1 MHSFLPFKH
10 SRLRVYMPLFA
21 ALLLVLTPG
30 MGAADPAPAS
40 PVPEVSTATPSVVQ
54 EALQAVVEQTAPE
67 TPAAPVVQTAS
78 ALPAVSGEPGSA
90 LAKEG
95 ASVPLQAEWLL
106 DPKGT
111 HTLTD
116 VLSPNAQKEF
126 KPYEPESLPHQAG
139 TIWMRLE
146 VEGKAPAFP
155 LVLDLNTRI
164 AGQLPGIPQVW
175 LVRPGESNG
184 TPVRPSSDGLYS
196 LPSPLPDQ
204 TGIYI
209 RVNGIPAPGF
219 APMLRNAASLTLVDE
234 LGTQPQ
240 LVLLAVLLFLCLLRG
255 VTERRE
261 WRMWAALYIAA
272 VWVQAFWGLPTTP
285 AGEVSRWDM
294 PGLLA
299 PGVALLILPHVGRHM
314 LRTRHH
320 APFIDMQFV
329 LLALFGI
336 ALSVA
341 PLIPGY
347 TWTLQFLPLWPLFML
362 LLLPGT
368 LAACARRLPG
378 AKRFLLICI
387 LPPLGM
393 LALFPLSR
401 LLPES
406 LIGLLPHALD
416 GFMTPGVV

>member
-1 MHSFLPFKH
+1 M
-10 SRLRVYMPLFA
+10 YMPLFA

-54 EALQAVVEQTAPE
+54 EALQAEVEQTAPE

-261 WRMWAALYIAA
+261 WRMGRALHRRRLGPGVLGLAHNRRGKSAA
-272 VWVQAFWGLPTTP
+272 
-285 AGEVSRWDM
+285 DM
-294 PGLLA
+294 PGLSRPA
-299 PGVALLILPHVGRHM
+299 SPCSSCRMSAGTCCGRA
-314 LRTRHH
+314 TT
-320 APFIDMQFV
+320 
-329 LLALFGI
+329 
-336 ALSVA
+336 
-341 PLIPGY
+341 PL
-347 TWTLQFLPLWPLFML
+347 
-362 LLLPGT
+362 
-368 LAACARRLPG
+368 
-378 AKRFLLICI
+378 LLICSSFCW
-387 LPPLGM
+387 PSS
-393 LALFPLSR
+393 A
-401 LLPES
+401 
-406 LIGLLPHALD
+406 
-416 GFMTPGVV
+416 

>member
-146 VEGKAPAFP
+146 VEGKA
-155 LVLDLNTRI
+155 
-164 AGQLPGIPQVW
+164 
-175 LVRPGESNG
+175 RPFRS
-184 TPVRPSSDGLYS
+184 
-196 LPSPLPDQ
+196 
-204 TGIYI
+204 
-209 RVNGIPAPGF
+209 
-219 APMLRNAASLTLVDE
+219 
-234 LGTQPQ
+234 
-240 LVLLAVLLFLCLLRG
+240 
-255 VTERRE
+255 
-261 WRMWAALYIAA
+261 
-272 VWVQAFWGLPTTP
+272 FW
-285 AGEVSRWDM
+285 
-294 PGLLA
+294 
-299 PGVALLILPHVGRHM
+299 I
-314 LRTRHH
+314 
-320 APFIDMQFV
+320 
-329 LLALFGI
+329 
-336 ALSVA
+336 
-341 PLIPGY
+341 
-347 TWTLQFLPLWPLFML
+347 
-362 LLLPGT
+362 
-368 LAACARRLPG
+368 
-378 AKRFLLICI
+378 
-387 LPPLGM
+387 
-393 LALFPLSR
+393 
-401 LLPES
+401 
-406 LIGLLPHALD
+406 
-416 GFMTPGVV
+416 

>member
-299 PGVALLILPHVGRHM
+299 PCSSCRMSAGTCCGRA
-314 LRTRHH
+314 TT
-320 APFIDMQFV
+320 
-329 LLALFGI
+329 
-336 ALSVA
+336 
-341 PLIPGY
+341 PL
-347 TWTLQFLPLWPLFML
+347 
-362 LLLPGT
+362 
-368 LAACARRLPG
+368 
-378 AKRFLLICI
+378 LLICSSFCW
-387 LPPLGM
+387 PSS
-393 LALFPLSR
+393 A
-401 LLPES
+401 
-406 LIGLLPHALD
+406 
-416 GFMTPGVV
+416 

>member
-126 KPYEPESLPHQAG
+126 KPYEPESLHQQAG

-146 VEGKAPAFP
+146 V
-155 LVLDLNTRI
+155 
-164 AGQLPGIPQVW
+164 
-175 LVRPGESNG
+175 
-184 TPVRPSSDGLYS
+184 
-196 LPSPLPDQ
+196 
-204 TGIYI
+204 
-209 RVNGIPAPGF
+209 
-219 APMLRNAASLTLVDE
+219 
-234 LGTQPQ
+234 
-240 LVLLAVLLFLCLLRG
+240 
-255 VTERRE
+255 
-261 WRMWAALYIAA
+261 
-272 VWVQAFWGLPTTP
+272 
-285 AGEVSRWDM
+285 
-294 PGLLA
+294 
-299 PGVALLILPHVGRHM
+299 
-314 LRTRHH
+314 
-320 APFIDMQFV
+320 
-329 LLALFGI
+329 
-336 ALSVA
+336 
-341 PLIPGY
+341 
-347 TWTLQFLPLWPLFML
+347 
-362 LLLPGT
+362 
-368 LAACARRLPG
+368 
-378 AKRFLLICI
+378 
-387 LPPLGM
+387 
-393 LALFPLSR
+393 
-401 LLPES
+401 
-406 LIGLLPHALD
+406 
-416 GFMTPGVV
+416 

>member
-1 MHSFLPFKH
+1 MIPYRLSSRHPNPTSPMHSFLPFKH

-30 MGAADPAPAS
+30 MGAAAPAPAS

-90 LAKEG
+90 FKEG

-204 TGIYI
+204 TGII
-209 RVNGIPAPGF
+209 TIEG
-219 APMLRNAASLTLVDE
+219 LR
-234 LGTQPQ
+234 
-240 LVLLAVLLFLCLLRG
+240 R
-255 VTERRE
+255 
-261 WRMWAALYIAA
+261 
-272 VWVQAFWGLPTTP
+272 
-285 AGEVSRWDM
+285 
-294 PGLLA
+294 
-299 PGVALLILPHVGRHM
+299 
-314 LRTRHH
+314 
-320 APFIDMQFV
+320 QFV
-329 LLALFGI
+329 ETAVDI
-336 ALSVA
+336 
-341 PLIPGY
+341 
-347 TWTLQFLPLWPLFML
+347 
-362 LLLPGT
+362 
-368 LAACARRLPG
+368 
-378 AKRFLLICI
+378 
-387 LPPLGM
+387 
-393 LALFPLSR
+393 
-401 LLPES
+401 
-406 LIGLLPHALD
+406 
-416 GFMTPGVV
+416 

>member
-126 KPYEPESLPHQAG
+126 KPYEPESPPSGGGPSDA
-139 TIWMRLE
+139 LE

-209 RVNGIPAPGF
+209 RVNGILAPGF
-219 APMLRNAASLTLVDE
+219 APMLRNAGEPD
-234 LGTQPQ
+234 P
-240 LVLLAVLLFLCLLRG
+240 RG
-255 VTERRE
+255 
-261 WRMWAALYIAA
+261 
-272 VWVQAFWGLPTTP
+272 
-285 AGEVSRWDM
+285 
-294 PGLLA
+294 
-299 PGVALLILPHVGRHM
+299 
-314 LRTRHH
+314 RTRD
-320 APFIDMQFV
+320 A
-329 LLALFGI
+329 A
-336 ALSVA
+336 
-341 PLIPGY
+341 
-347 TWTLQFLPLWPLFML
+347 
-362 LLLPGT
+362 
-368 LAACARRLPG
+368 AACAAGRAVVPVPPARGHRAPPIFPQAPARERVRAFFIPVAPAQTTPTGLAPNATRR
-378 AKRFLLICI
+378 A
-387 LPPLGM
+387 
-393 LALFPLSR
+393 
-401 LLPES
+401 
-406 LIGLLPHALD
+406 
-416 GFMTPGVV
+416 

>member
-1 MHSFLPFKH
+1 
-10 SRLRVYMPLFA
+10 MPLFA

-90 LAKEG
+90 FG
-95 ASVPLQAEWLL
+95 QRGVSVPLQAEWLL

-116 VLSPNAQKEF
+116 VLSPNAQKRI
-126 KPYEPESLPHQAG
+126 QALRAG
-139 TIWMRLE
+139 IPPPIRRGPSGCCLE
-146 VEGKAPAFP
+146 VEGQGPGLSARSGSEYPHSRAAPRHP
-155 LVLDLNTRI
+155 
-164 AGQLPGIPQVW
+164 AGLAGPS
-175 LVRPGESNG
+175 RESNG

-285 AGEVSRWDM
+285 AGKSAAGICLGCSRPASPCSSYRM
-294 PGLLA
+294 SAGTCC
-299 PGVALLILPHVGRHM
+299 GRA
-314 LRTRHH
+314 TT
-320 APFIDMQFV
+320 
-329 LLALFGI
+329 
-336 ALSVA
+336 
-341 PLIPGY
+341 PLY
-347 TWTLQFLPLWPLFML
+347 
-362 LLLPGT
+362 
-368 LAACARRLPG
+368 
-378 AKRFLLICI
+378 
-387 LPPLGM
+387 
-393 LALFPLSR
+393 
-401 LLPES
+401 
-406 LIGLLPHALD
+406 
-416 GFMTPGVV
+416 

>member
-40 PVPEVSTATPSVVQ
+40 PIPEVSTATPTVVQ

-95 ASVPLQAEWLL
+95 ASVPLQAAWLL

-146 VEGKAPAFP
+146 VEGKSPAFP

-164 AGQLPGIPQVW
+164 ARHPAGLPGPSRGKQ
-175 LVRPGESNG
+175 RNPG
-184 TPVRPSSDGLYS
+184 
-196 LPSPLPDQ
+196 
-204 TGIYI
+204 
-209 RVNGIPAPGF
+209 
-219 APMLRNAASLTLVDE
+219 
-234 LGTQPQ
+234 
-240 LVLLAVLLFLCLLRG
+240 
-255 VTERRE
+255 
-261 WRMWAALYIAA
+261 
-272 VWVQAFWGLPTTP
+272 
-285 AGEVSRWDM
+285 
-294 PGLLA
+294 
-299 PGVALLILPHVGRHM
+299 
-314 LRTRHH
+314 
-320 APFIDMQFV
+320 
-329 LLALFGI
+329 
-336 ALSVA
+336 A
-341 PLIPGY
+341 PL
-347 TWTLQFLPLWPLFML
+347 Q
-362 LLLPGT
+362 
-368 LAACARRLPG
+368 RR
-378 AKRFLLICI
+378 
-387 LPPLGM
+387 
-393 LALFPLSR
+393 ALFPAE
-401 LLPES
+401 P
-406 LIGLLPHALD
+406 PA
-416 GFMTPGVV
+416 

>member
-30 MGAADPAPAS
+30 MGAAAPAPAS

-164 AGQLPGIPQVW
+164 AGQLPGGGQ
-175 LVRPGESNG
+175 
-184 TPVRPSSDGLYS
+184 
-196 LPSPLPDQ
+196 
-204 TGIYI
+204 
-209 RVNGIPAPGF
+209 
-219 APMLRNAASLTLVDE
+219 
-234 LGTQPQ
+234 
-240 LVLLAVLLFLCLLRG
+240 
-255 VTERRE
+255 
-261 WRMWAALYIAA
+261 
-272 VWVQAFWGLPTTP
+272 
-285 AGEVSRWDM
+285 
-294 PGLLA
+294 
-299 PGVALLILPHVGRHM
+299 
-314 LRTRHH
+314 
-320 APFIDMQFV
+320 
-329 LLALFGI
+329 
-336 ALSVA
+336 
-341 PLIPGY
+341 
-347 TWTLQFLPLWPLFML
+347 
-362 LLLPGT
+362 
-368 LAACARRLPG
+368 ARRLRQRVEAGIVP
-378 AKRFLLICI
+378 RS
-387 LPPLGM
+387 PPLFQHVAEEGM
-393 LALFPLSR
+393 IAAHMIEYAVENDPDAERVRAADKIPEIVLGAHVRIDAIIIQRIVPVVRSR
-401 LLPES
+401 REDRVQVNAVEAQGGDVVE
-406 LIGLLPHALD
+406 IFGHAAHRPAPA
-416 GFMTPGVV
+416 GRRAVGR

>member
-240 LVLLAVLLFLCLLRG
+240 LVLLAVLDRK
-255 VTERRE
+255 
-261 WRMWAALYIAA
+261 
-272 VWVQAFWGLPTTP
+272 
-285 AGEVSRWDM
+285 
-294 PGLLA
+294 
-299 PGVALLILPHVGRHM
+299 
-314 LRTRHH
+314 
-320 APFIDMQFV
+320 
-329 LLALFGI
+329 
-336 ALSVA
+336 SV
-341 PLIPGY
+341 
-347 TWTLQFLPLWPLFML
+347 
-362 LLLPGT
+362 
-368 LAACARRLPG
+368 
-378 AKRFLLICI
+378 
-387 LPPLGM
+387 
-393 LALFPLSR
+393 
-401 LLPES
+401 
-406 LIGLLPHALD
+406 
-416 GFMTPGVV
+416 V

>member
-10 SRLRVYMPLFA
+10 SRLRVYMLLCA

-126 KPYEPESLPHQAG
+126 KPYEPETLPHQAG

-146 VEGKAPAFP
+146 VEGKAPVFP

-196 LPSPLPDQ
+196 LPNPLPDQ

-219 APMLRNAASLTLVDE
+219 APLLTSL
-234 LGTQPQ
+234 PP
-240 LVLLAVLLFLCLLRG
+240 CR
-255 VTERRE
+255 
-261 WRMWAALYIAA
+261 
-272 VWVQAFWGLPTTP
+272 TP
-285 AGEVSRWDM
+285 A
-294 PGLLA
+294 PA
-299 PGVALLILPHVGRHM
+299 PA
-314 LRTRHH
+314 
-320 APFIDMQFV
+320 
-329 LLALFGI
+329 
-336 ALSVA
+336 
-341 PLIPGY
+341 
-347 TWTLQFLPLWPLFML
+347 
-362 LLLPGT
+362 
-368 LAACARRLPG
+368 
-378 AKRFLLICI
+378 
-387 LPPLGM
+387 LPPQ
-393 LALFPLSR
+393 P
-401 LLPES
+401 
-406 LIGLLPHALD
+406 
-416 GFMTPGVV
+416 